1 MDQAAVLTNIRVLE
15 RLGLGTPLL
24 LVMILA
30 MVVVPLPVFALDIFF
45 TFNIVLA
52 LTVILVVI
60 YISRPLDFAV
70 FPTVLLLAPCCAWL
84 STSLPRELY
93 CWKDMPAVTQ
103 PAK

>member
-60 YISRPLDFAV
+60 YVSRPLDFAV
-70 FPTVLLLAPCCAWL
+70 FPVAPGSQRRFHENCIAGRTC
-84 STSLPRELY
+84 RR
-93 CWKDMPAVTQ
+93 
-103 PAK
+103 